1 MQKLIYKK
9 LAPIIFSSEFHNTGY
24 LNITSDGFMPLVIER
39 LSEKLISLSH
49 YFESNGDLVSDP
61 DMVVEF
67 DRMNETANAVSYQDA
82 YRYQDVRDEFD
93 RVSDKK
99 FISHIHIPVS

>member
-1 MQKLIYKK
+1 
-9 LAPIIFSSEFHNTGY
+9 
-24 LNITSDGFMPLVIER
+24 
-39 LSEKLISLSH
+39 
-49 YFESNGDLVSDP
+49 VSDP

-99 FISHIHIPVS
+99 LQIELNRFLIFWLKNLEMQGFFEEIYANS